1 MKGHFRSIGR
11 RALVPLAA
19 AGLVAVLLVPAAW
32 AASPS
37 AVATV
42 TTTSSG
48 AGTTGP
54 YTYTLTPSSGQI
66 GSFRLT
72 APTGWAIQGV
82 TSPAGLQFTSSTVS
96 GVGQTITSSSPL
108 TVVFTAQA
116 SCAVTGPATSWT
128 TLAKSGSNFTGSTF
142 TVNAVGASVT
152 DQCTARFFREPADAA
167 FNTNTTGPSQ
177 NITSV
182 PYTPATSG
190 ANAGN
195 AIQVQVEDASGAVRD
210 GVAIT
215 LQLTSN
221 PTGATL
227 AGSLTATSADGGLA
241 TFLGSPNPITIDT
254 IGQGYKMTPTNAAL
268 NVMGFE
274 QPDAFGIYQ
283 EGEPCPSGSSCT
295 AKGHSSDNKIRST
308 VTAPNGVNLGVLVS
322 GQVPLDCAASVQQ
335 EAPTYDYLV
344 LSSQVT
350 VWKYVGSSTQTV
362 DVFVDKSIVKTILN
376 RGSAHIDF
384 CFDSEGKTF
393 VDKFGVT
400 HAPDPNTGLVQP
412 GLLPDCNT
420 VPVQENCIV
429 SENAAGTGG
438 RMITVTVNDG
448 KGRI

>member
-1 MKGHFRSIGR
+1 MRSMRR
-11 RALVPLAA
+11 RALVPLVA
-19 AGLVAVLLVPAAW
+19 AGLTAVALAPTAW

-42 TTTSSG
+42 ATSSPG
-48 AGTTGP
+48 AGTTGS

-82 TSPAGLQFTSSTVS
+82 TSPAGLQFTSSTIS
-96 GVGQTITSSSPL
+96 GAGQSITSSSPI
-108 TVVFTAQA
+108 TVSFSAQA

-128 TLAKSGSNFTGSTF
+128 TLAKSGSNFTGNTF
-142 TVNAVGASVT
+142 SVNAVAASVT
-152 DQCTARFFREPADAA
+152 GQCTAAFVREPADAA
-167 FNTNTTGPSQ
+167 FNANTTGPSE

-182 PYTPATSG
+182 PYTPDTSG
-190 ANAGN
+190 DNAGN
-195 AIQVQVEDASGAVRD
+195 AIQVSVLDASGAPRD
-210 GVAIT
+210 GVPIT
-215 LQLTSN
+215 LQLTTN
-221 PTGATL
+221 PTGGKL
-227 AGSLTATSADGGLA
+227 AGSLTATSADGGFA
-241 TFLGSPNPITIDT
+241 TFSGSPNPITVDT
-254 IGQGYKMTPTNAAL
+254 IGQGYKMTPTNATL
-268 NVMGFE
+268 NVSGDE
-274 QPDAFGIYQ
+274 QHDAFGIYQ
-283 EGEPCPSGSSCT
+283 QGERCPNGSSCT
-295 AKGHSSDNKIRST
+295 AKGHSSDNKIQST

-322 GQVPLDCAASVQQ
+322 GQVPLDCAPSVP
-335 EAPTYDYLV
+335 PTYGYLV

-350 VWKYVGSSTQTV
+350 VWKYVGSSKQTV
-362 DVFVDKSIVKTILN
+362 EVFVDKSIVKTILN

-400 HAPDPNTGLVQP
+400 HAPDPDTGLVQP

-429 SENAAGTGG
+429 SENAAGNGG
-438 RMITVTVNDG
+438 RLITVTVNDG